1 MQLNQTQ
8 FSSAL
13 AESSLFSYLESIVN
27 KDPKTEQE
35 VELIFGKQASNDN
48 MNST

>member
-8 FSSAL
+8 FSTAL
-13 AESSLFSYLESIVN
+13 AENSLFEYLESIVN

-35 VELIFGKQASNDN
+35 IEQIFGKQASNDKK
-48 MNST
+48 